1 MLKGL
6 QHFHFHFL
14 ERLQHFKKM
23 WIVEGYS
30 LVGLLTRLVG
40 AHIDMHIA
48 QQEGILILF
57 YLLILHTV
65 HFEDDKLLQALY
77 NKEKTNKFSFFQ
89 FTLSW

>member
-14 ERLQHFKKM
+14 ERLQRFKKM

-48 QQEGILILF
+48 RQEGILILF
-57 YLLILHTV
+57 YLLILQTV

-77 NKEKTNKFSFFQ
+77 NKERTDKFSFFQ
-89 FTLSW
+89 FPLSW

>member
-1 MLKGL
+1 
-6 QHFHFHFL
+6 
-14 ERLQHFKKM
+14 M

-57 YLLILHTV
+57 YLLILHTL
-65 HFEDDKLLQALY
+65 HFEGDKLLPSHIEKNKLIIFFSNFRCPGQFY
-77 NKEKTNKFSFFQ
+77 NAT
-89 FTLSW
+89 